1 MNKEGYFLKA
11 LYLFYFD
18 ALGGHQLLFAFW
30 VPVVSN
36 KTMKGNNLRS

>member
-11 LYLFYFD
+11 LCLFHFE
-18 ALGGHQLLFAFW
+18 AFGGHQLFAFW
-30 VPVVSN
+30 LLVVSN